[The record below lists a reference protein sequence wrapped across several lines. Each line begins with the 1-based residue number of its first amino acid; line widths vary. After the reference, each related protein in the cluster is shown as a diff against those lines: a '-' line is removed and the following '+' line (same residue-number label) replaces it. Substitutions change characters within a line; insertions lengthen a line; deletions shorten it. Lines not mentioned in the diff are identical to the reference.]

1 MITGHYWSCANS
13 YGVHLFNEIRRNAG
27 AAAGIL
33 ESEHEGPGRP
43 ADRLSGAGIDTSQ
56 RDQSDRNVAE
66 EPQGEERCNPR
77 RDHRRGGQVQDTA
90 LPGETFVA
98 AMVTRIAELD
108 TLIEARFHEHRHA
121 AVIRSLPGMGAFLG
135 AECHRRH
142 RRRHGRFRHG

>member
-1 MITGHYWSCANS
+1 MK
-13 YGVHLFNEIRRNAG
+13 NA
-27 AAAGIL
+27 ATLAETIVEAGK
-33 ESEHEGPGRP
+33 S
-43 ADRLSGAGIDTSQ
+43 
-56 RDQSDRNVAE
+56 
-66 EPQGEERCNPR
+66 
-77 RDHRRGGQVQDTA
+77 QDTA